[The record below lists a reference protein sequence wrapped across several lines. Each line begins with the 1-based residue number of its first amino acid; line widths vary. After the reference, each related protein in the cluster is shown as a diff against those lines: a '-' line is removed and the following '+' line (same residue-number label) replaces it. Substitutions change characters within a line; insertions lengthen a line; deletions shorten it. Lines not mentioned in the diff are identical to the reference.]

1 MVMMVTESLH
11 CSLHC
16 TCLKC
21 SMIGEKEKK
30 KTSIFQIPIRN
41 KTGKKILF
49 TPNLL
54 IHENMFL
61 MKSLHWKEPERAS
74 DSRIPKSG

>member
-1 MVMMVTESLH
+1 
-11 CSLHC
+11 
-16 TCLKC
+16 
-21 SMIGEKEKK
+21 MIGEKEK

>member
-1 MVMMVTESLH
+1 MVMMVIN

-21 SMIGEKEKK
+21 PMIGEKEK